1 MYIDLKELKTI
12 TLLYVEDDEMTK
24 IQTVSV
30 FEKIFKNIYTASNG
44 EEGLELFKEHK
55 DSIDAIIA
63 DLNLP
68 KMTGL
73 KMAEKIHKISQSIP
87 IIFTTAY
94 TDEDILLKAISLNID
109 SYITKPI
116 KIKDL
121 TESILKYVKIYREK
135 QNLYDTTKA
144 LASEM
149 KTTRKDYDQLKDK
162 LDFLE
167 KKIDFY
173 RFLSEQFIAYI
184 KLDNFGIIQNISSEF
199 INIYKYDKADLV
211 GRPISTIS
219 NNSSNIQRMMLEV
232 LKKKEAIG
240 FEERFITKDKEELI
254 FHNIIY
260 PLYENEN
267 NYASGYIIYQS
278 LQR

>member
-55 DSIDAIIA
+55 NSIDAIIA